1 MNKQFFLNYF
11 KYKSFRK
18 QFDSQ
23 MHLSLELK
31 EPNYIKLTGRI
42 FLGENCKLL
51 CWGKYTS
58 GIEIQELSP
67 KLTFG
72 HNIRVTRNLVIQCA
86 NRIIIGNDVLIASN
100 AFIRDYN
107 HELDHETVNYLD
119 NPLNV
124 SSVEIKYGVW
134 IGNNVIILFG
144 VSIGK
149 KSIVAVES
157 VVTKSVPDYSIAA
170 GNQAIKIKNYDFENK
185 CWQRVKGELI
195 I

>member
-72 HNIRVTRNLVIQCA
+72 HNVRVTRNLVIQCA

-100 AFIRDYN
+100 VFITDYN
-107 HELDHETVNYLD
+107 HGLNPETVNYLD
-119 NPLNV
+119 NPLDV
-124 SSVEIKYGVW
+124 SSVEIKDGVW
-134 IGNNVIILFG
+134 IGNNVIILPG

-149 KSIVAVES
+149 KSIVAAGS
-157 VVTKSVPDYSIAA
+157 VVTKSVPDYSMVA
-170 GNQAIKIKNYDFENK
+170 GNPAIIIKIYDSENK
-185 CWQRVKGELI
+185 CWQRVKGEQI